1 MAILLPVFAVFA
13 GLAALVWSAGR
24 FVDGAAASARLLGVP
39 ALLVGMVVV
48 GFGTSAPE
56 LTVSAISA
64 WRGNS
69 SIALG
74 NAWGSNICN
83 IGLILGVAA
92 AISPLAIRREALRFD
107 LPILF
112 GTTIL
117 SWPLLADDTL
127 SRADAIVLLAAF
139 AAWLLASI
147 RRAVRGGRAP
157 ELASADAPGAGLSGR
172 MAAFWT
178 VFGLVVLVVS
188 SRLLVWGA
196 VELAQA
202 IGVSDLVIGLTV
214 VAVGT
219 SLPELAS
226 SIVAARKGA
235 DDLAVGNVIGSNLFN
250 TLAVV
255 GLAGAIRPMEAIDP
269 AVCERDVSWAFCL
282 TGILLLLLPFPSVC
296 AKAGERRIERP
307 GGLLLL
313 ALYAVYLAELVL
325 SAVSASSAAR

>member
-1 MAILLPVFAVFA
+1 MSLLLPVLAVLL
-13 GLAALVWSAGR
+13 GLAALVWSADR

-92 AISPLAIRREALRFD
+92 VVSPLAIRREALRFD

-157 ELASADAPGAGLSGR
+157 ELASANAPGAGLSGR

-178 VFGLVVLVVS
+178 VAGLVVLVVS
-188 SRLLVWGA
+188 SRVLVWGA

-202 IGVSDLVIGLTV
+202 LGVSDLVIGLTV

-226 SIVAARKGA
+226 SIAAVRKGV

-313 ALYAVYLAELVL
+313 VVYAAYLVKLVL
-325 SAVSASSAAR
+325 AAAR

>member
-1 MAILLPVFAVFA
+1 MSLLLPVLAVLL
-13 GLAALVWSAGR
+13 GLAALVWSADR
-24 FVDGAAASARLLGVP
+24 FVAGAAASARLLGMP

-56 LTVSAISA
+56 LTVSALSA
-64 WRGNS
+64 WQGS
-69 SIALG
+69 PAIALG

-83 IGLILGVAA
+83 IALILGVAA
-92 AISPLAIRREALRFD
+92 AIRPLAIRREALRFD

-117 SWPLLADDTL
+117 AWWLLADGTL
-127 SRADAIVLLAAF
+127 SRADAVVLLTAF
-139 AAWLLASI
+139 AAWLLASV

-157 ELASADAPGAGLSGR
+157 EPDSADAPGAGLSGR

-178 VFGLVVLVVS
+178 VAGLVVLVVS
-188 SRLLVWGA
+188 SRVLVWGA

-202 IGVSDLVIGLTV
+202 LGVSDLVIGLTV

-226 SIVAARKGA
+226 SIAAARKGA

-255 GLAGAIRPMEAIDP
+255 GLAGAIHPMPDADP
-269 AVCERDVSWAFCL
+269 AIAGRDIPAALLL
-282 TGILLLLLPFPSVC
+282 TVLLAVFGLPRLRRGGGNGRISRPAGWILL
-296 AKAGERRIERP
+296 AGYAAY
-307 GGLLLL
+307 L
-313 ALYAVYLAELVL
+313 ALLVRAEI
-325 SAVSASSAAR
+325 

>member
-1 MAILLPVFAVFA
+1 MELLLPILAVAA
-13 GLAALVWSAGR
+13 GLAALVWSADR

-157 ELASADAPGAGLSGR
+157 ELASANAPGVALSGR

-178 VFGLVVLVVS
+178 VAGLVVLVVS
-188 SRLLVWGA
+188 SRVLVWGA

-202 IGVSDLVIGLTV
+202 LGVSDLVIGLTV

-226 SIVAARKGA
+226 SVVAVRKGV

-282 TGILLLLLPFPSVC
+282 TGILLLLLPFPS

-313 ALYAVYLAELVL
+313 VVYAAYLVKLVL
-325 SAVSASSAAR
+325 AAAK

>member
-1 MAILLPVFAVFA
+1 MAVLLPVLAVVL
-13 GLAALVWSAGR
+13 GLAALVWSADR

-56 LTVSAISA
+56 LTVSAVSSL
-64 WRGNS
+64 RGNS

-83 IGLILGVAA
+83 IALILGVAA
-92 AISPLAIRREALRFD
+92 AIRPLAIRREALRFD

-117 SWPLLADDTL
+117 AWYLLSDDTL
-127 SRADAIVLLAAF
+127 SRADAVVLLAAF
-139 AAWLLASI
+139 AAWLVSSCVLSL
-147 RRAVRGGRAP
+147 RKKRADAV
-157 ELASADAPGAGLSGR
+157 EEDAPGAGLSGR

-178 VFGLVVLVVS
+178 VAGLVVLVVS
-188 SRLLVWGA
+188 SRVLVWGA

-202 IGVSDLVIGLTV
+202 LGVSDLVIGLTV

-226 SIVAARKGA
+226 SVAAARKGE

-255 GLAGAIRPMEAIDP
+255 GLAGAIRPMDAIAP
-269 AVCERDVSWAFCL
+269 AVYERDVPWAFCL
-282 TGILLLLLPFPSVC
+282 TGILLLVLPFPCVC
-296 AKAGERRIERP
+296 VKAGERRIERP

-313 ALYAVYLAELVL
+313 VLYAAYLVKLVL
-325 SAVSASSAAR
+325 AARP

>member
-1 MAILLPVFAVFA
+1 MELAPPVLAVVA
-13 GLAALVWSAGR
+13 GLAALVWSADR

-56 LTVSAISA
+56 LTVSAISS

-83 IGLILGVAA
+83 IALILGVAA
-92 AISPLAIRREALRFD
+92 AIRPLAIRREALRFD
-107 LPILF
+107 LPILL
-112 GTTIL
+112 GTTVL
-117 SWPLLADDTL
+117 SWFLLVDGDL
-127 SRADAIVLLAAF
+127 SRIDAVVLLAAF
-139 AAWLLASI
+139 AAWLLASV

-157 ELASADAPGAGLSGR
+157 EADPPGAALSGR
-172 MAAFWT
+172 AAAFWT
-178 VFGLVVLVVS
+178 VAGLLVLAGS
-188 SRLLVWGA
+188 SRVLVWGA
-196 VELAQA
+196 TELARA
-202 IGVSDLVIGLTV
+202 LGVSDLVIGLTV

-226 SIVAARKGA
+226 SIAAARKGQ

-255 GLAGAIRPMEAIDP
+255 GLAGAIRPMDAIDP
-269 AVCERDVSWAFCL
+269 AVYERDVSWAFFL
-282 TGILLLLLPFPSVC
+282 TGILLLILPFPSVY
-296 AKAGERRIERP
+296 AKAAERRVERP
-307 GGLLLL
+307 GGLILLVFYAAYLVQL
-313 ALYAVYLAELVL
+313 ALA
-325 SAVSASSAAR
+325 AAR

>member
-1 MAILLPVFAVFA
+1 MELALPLLALVA
-13 GLAALVWSAGR
+13 GLVALVWSANR

-83 IGLILGVAA
+83 IALILGVAA
-92 AISPLAIRREALRFD
+92 AIRPLAIRREALRFD

-117 SWPLLADDTL
+117 AWYLLADETL
-127 SRADAIVLLAAF
+127 SRADAVVLLAAF
-139 AAWLLASI
+139 FAWLFASG
-147 RRAVRGGRAP
+147 RRAVRGGAAP
-157 ELASADAPGAGLSGR
+157 ELSSANAPGAGLSGR

-178 VFGLVVLVVS
+178 VAGLVVLVAS
-188 SRLLVWGA
+188 SRVLVWGA
-196 VELAQA
+196 VALAQA
-202 IGVSDLVIGLTV
+202 LGVSDLVIGLTV

-226 SIVAARKGA
+226 SIAAARKGE
-235 DDLAVGNVIGSNLFN
+235 DDLAVGNVVGSNLFN

-255 GLAGAIRPMEAIDP
+255 GLAGAIRPMDAIDP
-269 AVCERDVSWAFCL
+269 AVPERDVPWAFFL
-282 TGILLLLLPFPSVC
+282 AGILLLILPFPSVY
-296 AKAGERRIERP
+296 AKAGQRRIERP

-313 ALYAVYLAELVL
+313 VLYAAYLAELVL
-325 SAVSASSAAR
+325 AAAR

>member
-1 MAILLPVFAVFA
+1 MSLLLPVLAVLA

-112 GTTIL
+112 GTTVL
-117 SWPLLADDTL
+117 SWFLLADGAL
-127 SRADAIVLLAAF
+127 SRADAFILLVAF
-139 AAWLLASI
+139 AAWLGTSV
-147 RRAVRGGRAP
+147 RRAVRGGAAP
-157 ELASADAPGAGLSGR
+157 EPAAADAPGAGLSGR

-178 VFGLVVLVVS
+178 VLGLVVLVVS
-188 SRLLVWGA
+188 SRVLVWGA

-250 TLAVV
+250 TLAVT
-255 GLAGAIRPMEAIDP
+255 GLAGAIAPIGNVPEAVRTRDLPVTAAFTLALFLFGIVPVLRRRPASLRRWQG
-269 AVCERDVSWAFCL
+269 A
-282 TGILLLLLPFPSVC
+282 LLLL
-296 AKAGERRIERP
+296 G
-307 GGLLLL
+307 
-313 ALYAVYLAELVL
+313 YLAYTAWIIRAETG
-325 SAVSASSAAR
+325 AA

>member
-1 MAILLPVFAVFA
+1 MEIALPVLAVVL
-13 GLAALVWSAGR
+13 GLAALVWSADR

-92 AISPLAIRREALRFD
+92 VVSPLAIRREALRFD

-157 ELASADAPGAGLSGR
+157 ELASANAPGAGLSGR

-178 VFGLVVLVVS
+178 VAGLVVLVVS
-188 SRLLVWGA
+188 SRILVWGA

-202 IGVSDLVIGLTV
+202 LGVSDLVIGLTV

-226 SIVAARKGA
+226 SIAAVRKGV

-282 TGILLLLLPFPSVC
+282 TGILLLLLPFPSVY

-313 ALYAVYLAELVL
+313 VVYAAYLVKLVL
-325 SAVSASSAAR
+325 AAAR

>member
-1 MAILLPVFAVFA
+1 MSPALPVLAVVA
-13 GLAALVWSAGR
+13 GLAALVWSADR

-83 IGLILGVAA
+83 IALILGVAA
-92 AISPLAIRREALRFD
+92 AIRPLAIRREALRFD
-107 LPILF
+107 LPILL

-117 SWPLLADDTL
+117 AWVLLADDTL

-139 AAWLLASI
+139 AAWLGASV

-157 ELASADAPGAGLSGR
+157 EDDPPGAKFSGR
-172 MAAFWT
+172 AAAFWT
-178 VFGLVVLVVS
+178 VAGLVVLVAS
-188 SRLLVWGA
+188 SRVLVWGA
-196 VELAQA
+196 TELARA
-202 IGVSDLVIGLTV
+202 LGVSDLVIGLTV

-226 SIVAARKGA
+226 SIAAARKGE

-255 GLAGAIRPMEAIDP
+255 GLAGAIRPMDAIDP
-269 AVCERDVSWAFCL
+269 AVYGRDIKWAFLL
-282 TGILLLLLPFPSVC
+282 TGSLLLVLPFPFVYVR
-296 AKAGERRIERP
+296 AAERRIERP
-307 GGLLLL
+307 GGLILLV
-313 ALYAVYLAELVL
+313 LYAAYLAMLVL
-325 SAVSASSAAR
+325 DAAR

>member
-1 MAILLPVFAVFA
+1 MSLLLPVLAVLA

-112 GTTIL
+112 GTTVL
-117 SWPLLADDTL
+117 SWFLLADGAL
-127 SRADAIVLLAAF
+127 SRADAFVLLVAF
-139 AAWLLASI
+139 SAWLGTSV
-147 RRAVRGGRAP
+147 RRAVRGGAAP
-157 ELASADAPGAGLSGR
+157 ESASADAPGAGLSGR

-178 VFGLVVLVVS
+178 VLGLVVLVVS
-188 SRLLVWGA
+188 SRVLVWGA

-255 GLAGAIRPMEAIDP
+255 GLAGAIRPMDAIDP
-269 AVCERDVSWAFCL
+269 AVYERDVSWAFFL
-282 TGILLLLLPFPSVC
+282 TGILLLILPFPC
-296 AKAGERRIERP
+296 LYRKAAERRIERP
-307 GGLLLL
+307 GGLLLF
-313 ALYAVYLAELVL
+313 ALYAVYLVQLVL
-325 SAVSASSAAR
+325 CARMPA

>member
-1 MAILLPVFAVFA
+1 MELAPPVLAVLA
-13 GLAALVWSAGR
+13 GLAALVWSADR

-56 LTVSAISA
+56 LTVSAISS

-83 IGLILGVAA
+83 IALILGVAA
-92 AISPLAIRREALRFD
+92 AIRPLAIRREALRFD
-107 LPILF
+107 LPILL
-112 GTTIL
+112 GTTVL
-117 SWPLLADDTL
+117 SWFLLVDGDL
-127 SRADAIVLLAAF
+127 SRIDAVVLLAAF
-139 AAWLLASI
+139 AAWLLASV

-157 ELASADAPGAGLSGR
+157 EADPPGAALSGR
-172 MAAFWT
+172 AAAFWT
-178 VFGLVVLVVS
+178 VAGLLVLAGS
-188 SRLLVWGA
+188 SRVLVWGA
-196 VELAQA
+196 TELARA
-202 IGVSDLVIGLTV
+202 LGVSDLVIGLTV

-226 SIVAARKGA
+226 SIAAARKGQ

-255 GLAGAIRPMEAIDP
+255 GLAGAIRPMDAIDP
-269 AVCERDVSWAFCL
+269 AVYERDVSWAFFL
-282 TGILLLLLPFPSVC
+282 TGILLLILPFPSVY
-296 AKAGERRIERP
+296 AKAAERRVERP
-307 GGLLLL
+307 GGLILLVFYAAYLVQL
-313 ALYAVYLAELVL
+313 ALAA
-325 SAVSASSAAR
+325 AS